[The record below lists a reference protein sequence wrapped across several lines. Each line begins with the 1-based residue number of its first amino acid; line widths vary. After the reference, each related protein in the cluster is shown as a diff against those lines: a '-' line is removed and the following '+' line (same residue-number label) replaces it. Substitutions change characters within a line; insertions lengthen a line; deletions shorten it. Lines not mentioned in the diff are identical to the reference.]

1 MEARFWLNLQ
11 AEYDIRVATRNLTA
25 KLTPRI
31 RVHRASS
38 A

>member
-11 AEYDIRVATRNLTA
+11 AEYDIRVAARELTA
-25 KLTPRI
+25 KIAPRI
-31 RVHRASS
+31 RVFRQTA